1 MTRHVEHAWPP
12 PPPAGPP
19 FQPYPQPPTDGR
31 RRRGPVVAAAVLGAV
46 IAAVATAA
54 IAVQSRP
61 DPTAAPAAH
70 APVTVTVPAPKPAAP
85 SPLPTEQANHQTC
98 YDGWDGASRFIDQ
111 AEAALA
117 TLPSGVKVGQPEVP
131 TNPTWNAAA
140 QQAATAY
147 RQASDALKVG
157 IAPGTTPMLAEAA
170 NTGVKQLRLLADAIS
185 TNNLMIG
192 NAIEVGNASAK
203 EIGTLCTRLVP

>member
-19 FQPYPQPPTDGR
+19 FQPYPQPPTEGR
-31 RRRGPVVAAAVLGAV
+31 PRRGPVVAAAVLGAV
-46 IAAVATAA
+46 LAAVATAA

-61 DPTAAPAAH
+61 DPTATPAAH

-85 SPLPTEQANHQTC
+85 SPLPTEQANRQTC
-98 YDGWDGASRFIDQ
+98 DQGLTPAEKYIDE

-117 TLPSGVKVGQPEVP
+117 TLPSGVKVGDLAIPS
-131 TNPTWNAAA
+131 NPAWYAAA
-140 QQAATAY
+140 QRAAAAY
-147 RQASDALKVG
+147 RHASDVLNAG

-170 NTGVKQLRLLADAIS
+170 ATDVKELRLLGEAIR
-185 TNNLMIG
+185 TNDTMIG
-192 NAIEVGNASAK
+192 NAGEVANASAK
-203 EIGTLCTRLVP
+203 TIATLCNRFAP

>member
-19 FQPYPQPPTDGR
+19 FQPYPQPPTEGR

-46 IAAVATAA
+46 LPAVATAA

-85 SPLPTEQANHQTC
+85 SPLPTEQANRQTC
-98 YDGWDGASRFIDQ
+98 DQGLTPAEKYIDEAQ
-111 AEAALA
+111 AALA
-117 TLPSGVKVGQPEVP
+117 TLPTGIEVGEGVVP
-131 TNPTWNAAA
+131 TNPAWNAAV
-140 QQAATAY
+140 QRAAAAY
-147 RQASDALKVG
+147 ERASEVLNAG

-170 NTGVKQLRLLADAIS
+170 ATDVKELRLLAEANRTDS
-185 TNNLMIG
+185 LVIG
-192 NAIEVGNASAK
+192 NAIEIANASAK
-203 EIGTLCTRLVP
+203 TIATLCNRFAP